1 MKVVSDLES
10 YLVKVSKKL
19 PHLPKKFLDWLYEN
33 VWWLVLVGVV
43 LSAVVIV
50 STIQWYGLF
59 FADMFGI
66 VGHGGGA
73 NAVGLGIILS
83 GVLGIIAVVVYG
95 MAIMPL
101 KEKQKRGWDLL
112 FLASLISAAGLLIS
126 ALFSGWMLVSNL
138 FGLVIGLAI
147 SWYLLFELRGQ
158 YVSDSKSSDK
168 KSQEKT
174 SSADSTK

>member
-101 KEKQKRGWDLL
+101 KEKRKRGWDLL
-112 FLASLISAAGLLIS
+112 FLASLISVAGSIVS
-126 ALFSGWMLVSNL
+126 ALSSGWMVASNL
-138 FGLVIGLAI
+138 LGVAIGLAI
-147 SWYLLFELRGQ
+147 DWYFLFEIRGH
-158 YVSDSKSSDK
+158 YVSEAKSSDK
-168 KSQEKT
+168 NSQEKT
-174 SSADSTK
+174 SSTDSTK

>member
-1 MKVVSDLES
+1 MKILSDLEN

-19 PHLPKKFLDWLYEN
+19 PHLPNVFLNWLYEN
-33 VWWLVLVGVV
+33 VWWLVLIGVV
-43 LSAVVIV
+43 LSVLSLV
-50 STIQWYGLF
+50 STVQWYGLF
-59 FADMFGI
+59 VSDIYGI
-66 VGHGGGA
+66 VGHGGRT
-73 NAVGLGIILS
+73 NAVGLSIILS
-83 GVLGIIAVVVYG
+83 AIFGVIAVVVDG

-101 KEKQKRGWDLL
+101 KEKRKRGWDLL

>member
-1 MKVVSDLES
+1 MAGHALAFRIADGVFRHRKQIRT
-10 YLVKVSKKL
+10 
-19 PHLPKKFLDWLYEN
+19 
-33 VWWLVLVGVV
+33 VLVGVV